1 MVPRQT
7 LTAVLKLLQRCLE
20 NGDVRYGR
28 HFKQELANEGLEI
41 GDAWTVLRTGRVYE
55 APEPDIRTGEWKYR
69 LEGREPGGAL
79 IVIVFALKRLDS
91 AYLITIFSV
100 YGRGTR

>member
-1 MVPRQT
+1 MRS
-7 LTAVLKLLQRCLE
+7 
-20 NGDVRYGR
+20 GR
-28 HFKQELANEGLEI
+28 HCKRELANEGLEI
-41 GDAWTVLRTGRVYE
+41 GDAWTVLQTGRVYE

-79 IVIVFALKRLDS
+79 IVIIFALKRLDS